1 MSEIIPNSD
10 LPQSMTSK
18 DVEIFMEKYTKEMH
32 IASDK
37 NKAFAEI
44 FFKIAKEN
52 NKYSCLTFRQL
63 VIFLDIYLLNGK
75 GSVKDIAK
83 RTGYVKPSVTRNLNV
98 LEEFDLIRKERP
110 KANGRLIKIYKT
122 HDGMDLLRDFLGPY
136 PFIIENKENGK
147 CA

>member
-10 LPQSMTSK
+10 LPQPMTSK
-18 DVEIFMEKYTKEMH
+18 DVEIFMEKFTKEMH
-32 IASDK
+32 VAANK
-37 NKAFAEI
+37 NKAFVDI

-52 NKYSCLTFRQL
+52 ERYCLTFRQL

-110 KANGRLIKIYKT
+110 KANGRLIEIYKT
-122 HDGMDLLRDFLGPY
+122 SDGMALLHDFFGPH
-136 PFIIENKENGK
+136 PFIIGNEENGT

>member
-1 MSEIIPNSD
+1 MPKIIPNCD
-10 LPQSMTSK
+10 LPQPMTSK
-18 DVEIFMEKYTKEMH
+18 DVEILMEKFTKKMH

-37 NKAFAEI
+37 NKAFADI
-44 FFKIAKEN
+44 FFRIAKEN
-52 NKYSCLTFRQL
+52 ERYCLTFRQL

-83 RTGYVKPSVTRNLNV
+83 RRGYVKPSVTRNLNV

-110 KANGRLIKIYKT
+110 KANGRIVEIYKT
-122 HDGMDLLRDFLGPY
+122 RNGMDLLQDFLGPY